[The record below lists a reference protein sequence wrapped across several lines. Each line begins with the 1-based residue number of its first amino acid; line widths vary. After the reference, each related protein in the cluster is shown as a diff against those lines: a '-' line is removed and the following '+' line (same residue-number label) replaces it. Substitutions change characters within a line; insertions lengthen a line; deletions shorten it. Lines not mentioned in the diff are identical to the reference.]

1 MTYMGRQARGA
12 DFYEDD
18 EDPRA
23 IRAAFDCG
31 PKGVTAPPHRAA
43 TLQVVG
49 ATVAAVPGSRL
60 PRVTGYTGFG
70 IRATVNG

>member
-1 MTYMGRQARGA
+1 MTCMGRQGRGA

-18 EDPRA
+18 EDPKA
-23 IRAAFDCG
+23 IRAAFDRG
-31 PKGVTAPPHRAA
+31 HFGVTAPPRHAA

-60 PRVTGYTGFG
+60 PRVTGSTGFG